1 MSLKEKINEE
11 LKIAMKAK
19 DEKALRGIR
28 AIKAAIILAE
38 TSEGRTSKDLT
49 TEEEITLLQ
58 KLIKQRKESLDIY
71 TKNGKEDLAKIEQ
84 EEIEVIEK
92 FLPQPLSQEELETL
106 IKETI
111 QQENATNIKDMGK
124 VMKSLTPK
132 IMGRADNK
140 LVSELIKKLLS

>member
-1 MSLKEKINEE
+1 MTLKEKINED
-11 LKIAMKAK
+11 LKVAMKAK

-38 TSEGRTSKDLT
+38 TSEGRNSKDLT
-49 TEEEITLLQ
+49 TEEEIAMLQ

-71 TKNGKEDLAKIEQ
+71 TKNGKEDLAKVEQ

-92 FLPQPLSQEELETL
+92 YLPQPLSQEELETI

-111 QQENATNIKDMGK
+111 QQENAITIKDMGK